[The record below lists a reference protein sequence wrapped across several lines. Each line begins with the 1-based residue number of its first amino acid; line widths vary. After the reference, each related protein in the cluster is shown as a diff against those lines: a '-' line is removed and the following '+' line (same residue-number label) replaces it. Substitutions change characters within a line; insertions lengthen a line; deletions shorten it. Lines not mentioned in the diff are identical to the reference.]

1 MKIRNYWRGE
11 ELAKYNIQGCF
22 TIEVEAKDYID
33 ARETA
38 QRILRNDGIKYLII
52 DVARGKSDCVT
63 VAGLDTSAKSVVS
76 I

>member
-1 MKIRNYWRGE
+1 M
-11 ELAKYNIQGCF
+11 AKYNILGCF

-52 DVARGKSDCVT
+52 DVARGKKDCAT
-63 VAGLDTSAKSVVS
+63 VAGLDTSAKSVANM
-76 I
+76 